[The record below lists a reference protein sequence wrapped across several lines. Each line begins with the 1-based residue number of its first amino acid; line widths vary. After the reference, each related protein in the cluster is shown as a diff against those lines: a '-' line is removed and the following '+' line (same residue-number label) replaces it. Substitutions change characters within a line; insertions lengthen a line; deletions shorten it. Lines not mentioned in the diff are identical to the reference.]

1 MSPPS
6 RFEDLRRDKLGQP
19 DLSGLSFAFFGGFS
33 FWPSYHQGPP
43 EIVARRL
50 GAEIRPAVDPTL
62 DVLVIGSKRAKGR
75 ADARRKA
82 ESLRRRQQKRA
93 LKGEDVV
100 PIEILDEDAFRHLV
114 KLDVT
119 GKSFTFFGDFE
130 YCPPGF
136 DDGRPPALTEAAGG
150 IVRERVDEDL
160 DYLVLGNR
168 RGRGKTAAKR
178 QAEAIRAAGG
188 ALQILSEEGFL
199 ELVRSEQPTGG
210 ELDFPSFLA
219 QLRGIFDPRKL
230 TRALKMLKAESFQLY
245 VDVDDRQLVGVVRSQ
260 TGAGSIYSP
269 WLTAKGRYGCSTP
282 ELYSCMGLQGKPCKH
297 LMVLLVGL
305 ARTGGLDPTLAYEW
319 AKATR
324 GKRPKDDEDLAA
336 DTFLRYKGAE
346 AGEID
351 WRPLETVPE
360 DYYAF

>member
-1 MSPPS
+1 MSRP
-6 RFEDLRRDKLGQP
+6 RKLCRRHDGQP
-19 DLSGLSFAFFGGFS
+19 DLSGLSVAFFGGFS
-33 FWPSYHQGPP
+33 FWPAYHGGPP
-43 EIVARRL
+43 ETVARRL
-50 GAEIRPAVDPTL
+50 GATISPVVDESL
-62 DVLVIGSKRAKGR
+62 DVLVVGSKRAKGR

-93 LKGEDVV
+93 QKTGEELHV
-100 PIEILDEDAFRHLV
+100 IELLDEDAFRHLV
-114 KLDVT
+114 KLDVS
-119 GKSFTFFGDFE
+119 GKSFAFFGDFD

-136 DDGRPPALTEAAGG
+136 DEGRPPALTEAAGG
-150 IVRERVDEDL
+150 VTRERVDEDL

-178 QAEAIRAAGG
+178 RAEAIQDAGG

-219 QLRGIFDPRKL
+219 QLRGIFEPRKL

-245 VDVDDRQLVGVVRSQ
+245 VEVDDQQLVGVVRSQ
-260 TGAGSIYSP
+260 TDVGTIYSP
-269 WLTAKGRYGCSTP
+269 WLTVKGRYGCSTP
-282 ELYSCMGLQGKPCKH
+282 ELHSCMGLQGSPCKH

-305 ARTGGLDPTLAYEW
+305 ARSGGLDPTLAYDW
-319 AKATR
+319 AKSTL
-324 GKRPKDDEDLAA
+324 GKRPKSDQDLAA